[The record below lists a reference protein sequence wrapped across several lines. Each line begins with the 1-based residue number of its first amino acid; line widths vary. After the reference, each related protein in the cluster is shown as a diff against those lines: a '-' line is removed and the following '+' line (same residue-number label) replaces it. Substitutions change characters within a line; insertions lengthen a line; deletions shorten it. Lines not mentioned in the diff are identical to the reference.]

1 MNKNPQGHV
10 QKKNIK
16 NRIKKQKIALSR
28 SIKRVTMFLAL
39 QCAATIPQAGN
50 HLLGSKPDDSKNS
63 NDNTEMLA
71 AVNSINIEKEIKDRA
86 AWAVQENFIPAAKNH
101 LETVKSKKTTK
112 EKQKYVKDE
121 FFDKVYPKGGRPG
134 SDNYCI
140 AALMRCML
148 DANEKVGDF
157 SEFIPDTQ
165 TLEGHS
171 NISCPRFLAYVQK
184 NFPDCIS
191 KFQKKINVDELQ
203 PGDILVVSSS
213 QNTSS
218 GLHAKMYAGDG
229 MEISFNRDYMKEI
242 GNNNAGYVIKTSQI
256 AEQCIE
262 RNLEGL
268 EKTEA
273 LAKLSKGRV
282 NKGTLQISPMM
293 IAKARE
299 LKGINTI

>member
-1 MNKNPQGHV
+1 MNKNAHANG
-10 QKKNIK
+10 QKKAVK
-16 NRIKKQKIALSR
+16 NRIKRQKIALSR
-28 SIKRVTMFLAL
+28 SIKRITMFLAL

-50 HLLGSKPDDSKNS
+50 YLLGSKTGGSITPDDTS
-63 NDNTEMLA
+63 ELMA
-71 AVNSINIEKEIKDRA
+71 AVNNVDMKEEIKGRA
-86 AWAVQENFIPAAKNH
+86 AWAIQENLIPAAKSH
-101 LETVKSKKTTK
+101 LETVLSKKTTR

-121 FFDKVYPKGGRPG
+121 FFDKVFPKGGRPG

-148 DANEKVGDF
+148 DANEKLGDF

-165 TLEGHS
+165 TLEGHN
-171 NISCPRFLAYVQK
+171 NISCPRFVAYVKK
-184 NFPDCIS
+184 NFPDCIT
-191 KFQKKINVDELQ
+191 KFQKKIDVDELQ
-203 PGDILVVSSS
+203 PGDILIVSSS

-242 GNNNAGYVIKTSQI
+242 GNNSGYVIKTSQI

-262 RNLEGL
+262 KNLEGM

-273 LAKLSKGRV
+273 LMKLAEGREK
-282 NKGTLQISPMM
+282 KGTIQISPMM
-293 IAKARE
+293 IARAQ
-299 LKGINTI
+299 GISKSNTL